1 MGSCPPYP
9 LSLGPQ
15 LPTAP
20 CVPLASG
27 TPGAQLQVLSHLWSS
42 SPLPPHSTPSLSFSS
57 SLVLLSRSFKVV
69 AGTAVQSN
77 GNTSSSRPVSV
88 IDELGC
94 KQQKSQQKVAQP
106 VRTRPASLTKVQSWS
121 SRVDLETQRC
131 SQGAW
136 LPSSGSVI
144 LSMRFRSPLLIT
156 KWLLQPQAASS
167 HRIHTE
173 QKEAERGRE
182 TFSPETFHQRGES
195 ISRSLRQAYLHFC
208 PDWVTCGL
216 RLTSPETGPR
226 QSFECK

>member
-42 SPLPPHSTPSLSFSS
+42 SPLPPNSTPSLSFSS

-69 AGTAVQSN
+69 AGTVVQSN

-106 VRTRPASLTKVQSWS
+106 VRTRPASLTKVQSRS

-136 LPSSGSVI
+136 LPSFGCYPQHAVQVSPPHHKVATAAPGSK
-144 LSMRFRSPLLIT
+144 LTPHPHRTKRSREGERNLLPRN
-156 KWLLQPQAASS
+156 L
-167 HRIHTE
+167 
-173 QKEAERGRE
+173 
-182 TFSPETFHQRGES
+182 SPEGRKHLQKLATGLLTFL
-195 ISRSLRQAYLHFC
+195 SRLGYMWSKVDFSRNR
-208 PDWVTCGL
+208 P
-216 RLTSPETGPR
+216 
-226 QSFECK
+226 